1 MRLHP
6 RLYEP
11 FGPGVLRAPMLPARP
26 ADAGGPAP
34 AFQADPLVRAAIEV
48 GSADL
53 AASLQRE
60 PASDRDARR
69 RRQALLRYL
78 NRMSTRPTPYGL
90 FAGVGLVGWAAATD
104 VAVDAAAPRTRTRP
118 DTGWLLELVDT
129 LERDPAL
136 RPALRVRAHPA
147 VVRRGSRMIAMGSDA
162 PVSVR
167 ATSVVVRALDLCRD
181 PLPVAALA
189 ASLRDSTGATA
200 DQVDGLINQLL
211 REGYLVSDLRP
222 PLTGNPAAYVRA
234 RLDPIGPA
242 RPVTAA
248 IGEFL
253 TGCAALDEQPA
264 AGWGDA
270 LARLTARARA
280 VPGSR
285 QAGPYVQIDSAVDL
299 GGARLHRQ
307 VAVEAARAAE
317 LLLRL
322 SPHPHGPPHLSGYRR
337 EFEARYGRERMVPL
351 LELLD
356 PDGGLGL
363 PADGAPRHARVD
375 PPGDRD
381 ALLCRLAVEATR
393 DHDNILHLDEDLL
406 AQLATW
412 KPGDSPVPPSLDV
425 SLFIAA
431 TSIQAVDHGDFLAV
445 VGPNLGAPAAG
456 RNLGRFA
463 DLLGGPAYAALRDLA
478 GRAATAAH
486 PAVLA
491 ELTYRPLRDQSAN
504 VAVRPAIH
512 ACEIPFDVTPSA
524 AAGDQVA
531 LGDIFVGLEP
541 GRLRL
546 YCPARD
552 AEIIAVQGHMLN
564 GHRTPPIGRFLLDV
578 AADGACQFW
587 PFDWGM
593 ATLLPALP
601 RVQSGRIVL
610 APAQWRLD
618 GAVRDAIARGDV
630 DALQQWRKRW
640 AVPAEVYVGQADNR
654 LLLDLDDRA
663 HVELLGEELR
673 RLPAGWPSRLQEA
686 IPARADAWLPGP
698 HGRHVAEVMVS
709 LVSSSSQPA
718 SPASAPR
725 PVRATSGR
733 HPGARLRLPGSDWL
747 YLKLYGPRATDDD
760 VIAGPLGPFGEFV
773 TAAGLCDGWFFLR
786 YADPDPHL
794 RIRFRGTPDRLTGP
808 LLEQVCSWAAEL
820 VNKGDRSRFGFG
832 TYEREVERYGGA
844 AGGIDASE
852 EVFMADSP
860 AAAAL
865 IGLRRN
871 GPGPH
876 DQPALAVLSADDLLA
891 SLGLAPEDR
900 LSVYRSM
907 VSVSRGGGAEYRR
920 RQRDLRRLLQPPSG
934 ASAPA
939 PADLI
944 LARRRRSLDPVARTL
959 TDLERDGSLQKS
971 VRELGP
977 SFVHMHL
984 NRLLGTDRAAENLVV
999 ELLRRTRESL
1009 LHARVTTNPT
1019 SIKEPREHD

>member
-1 MRLHP
+1 
-6 RLYEP
+6 
-11 FGPGVLRAPMLPARP
+11 MLPARP
-26 ADAGGPAP
+26 ADTDGPPPAP
-34 AFQADPLVRAAIEV
+34 GADPLVRAALAV
-48 GSADL
+48 GSSDL
-53 AASLQRE
+53 AAAFQRE

-69 RRQALLRYL
+69 RRLALLRYL

-90 FAGVGLVGWAAATD
+90 FAGVGLVGWDAATD
-104 VAVDAAAPRTRTRP
+104 VAVLASSPRTRTRP
-118 DTGWLLELVDT
+118 DTSWLLELVDT
-129 LERDPAL
+129 LERDPAV

-147 VVRRGSRMIAMGSDA
+147 VVRRGSRMIAMGPES

-167 ATSVVVRALDLCRD
+167 ATSAVVQALELCRD
-181 PLPVAALA
+181 PLPVATLA
-189 ASLRDSTGATA
+189 ATLRDRTGAA
-200 DQVDGLINQLL
+200 AEQVDGLMDELL

-222 PLTGNPAAYVRA
+222 PLTANPAAYVRA
-234 RLDPIGPA
+234 RLDGIAPA
-242 RPVTAA
+242 RPITAA

-253 TGCAALDEQPA
+253 TACAALDEQPA
-264 AGWGDA
+264 ADWGDA

-285 QAGPYVQIDSAVDL
+285 QAGPHVQIDSAVDL

-351 LELLD
+351 LDLLD

-363 PADGAPRHARVD
+363 PADGAPGHTRAD
-375 PPGDRD
+375 PLGDRD
-381 ALLCRLAVEATR
+381 ALLCRLAVEAAR

-431 TSIQAVDHGDFLAV
+431 ASVQAVDNGDFLAV

-478 GRAATAAH
+478 GQAATAAH

-491 ELTYRPLRDQSAN
+491 ELTYRPLRDPSAN
-504 VAVRPAIH
+504 VVVRPAIH

-524 AAGDQVA
+524 APGDQVA

-578 AADGACQFW
+578 AADGACQFR

-601 RVQSGRIVL
+601 RVQAGRIVL

-618 GAVRDAIARGDV
+618 GVVRDAIAGGDV

-640 AVPAEVYVGQADNR
+640 AVPAEVYFGLADNR
-654 LLLDLDDRA
+654 LLFDLDDRA
-663 HVELLGEELR
+663 HVELLGDELR
-673 RLPAGWPSRLQEA
+673 RLPAGWPSRVQEA

-709 LVSSSSQPA
+709 LVSSSSQPTR
-718 SPASAPR
+718 PAAPR

-747 YLKLYGPRATDDD
+747 YLKLYGPHATDDD
-760 VIAGPLGPFGEFV
+760 VIAGPLGSFGEFV
-773 TAAGLCDGWFFLR
+773 SAAGLCDGWFFLR

-820 VNKGDRSRFGFG
+820 VNRGDRSRFGFG

-865 IGLRRN
+865 ISLRRN
-871 GPGPH
+871 GPRPH
-876 DQPALAVLSADDLLA
+876 DQVALAVLSADDLLA
-891 SLGLAPEDR
+891 SLGLAPGDR

-907 VSVSRGGGAEYRR
+907 VSASRTGGVEYRR
-920 RQRDLRRLLQPPSG
+920 RQRDLRRLLEPPSG
-934 ASAPA
+934 ASA

-944 LARRRRSLDPVARTL
+944 LARRRRGLDPVARTL
-959 TDLERDGSLQKS
+959 TGLERDGSLQKS

-999 ELLRRTRESL
+999 ELLRRTREGL
-1009 LHARVTTNPT
+1009 LHPRVTTSPR